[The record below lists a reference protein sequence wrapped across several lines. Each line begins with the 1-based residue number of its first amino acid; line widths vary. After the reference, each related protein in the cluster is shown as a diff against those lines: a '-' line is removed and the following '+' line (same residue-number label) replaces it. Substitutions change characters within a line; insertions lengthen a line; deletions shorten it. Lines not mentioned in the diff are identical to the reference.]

1 MVGNES
7 EEEDED
13 DEDLTP
19 EEKEKKRAALEYR
32 RKMEAEGFT
41 TVTMDDVNKHRKRGK
56 DSYGTVVEGVT
67 QEEMDK
73 LVEKQR
79 MRQ

>member
-1 MVGNES
+1 MIGNER

-19 EEKEKKRAALEYR
+19 EEREKKKADLEYR

-41 TVTMDDVNKHRKRGK
+41 TVTLDSGNKYRKRGK

-79 MRQ
+79 MR